1 MAHGEIRKPINRV
14 TVLEEMP
21 FDIVYKDWRNQR
33 FPENALMEVDGVLTV
48 MRDLLKVVIPC

>member
-1 MAHGEIRKPINRV
+1 MDGEPINGV

-33 FPENALMEVDGVLTV
+33 FPETALMEVDGVLTV